1 MVHPEILRGS
11 RIMLL
16 YTSCSSFQGHL
27 QRIPTFRFTGSL
39 RMSRYSNIAVPKPL
53 ELSNYCSVINTQSR
67 WLLTARQVGRH
78 WKLIHMY
85 FFQIFLLC
93 TRKQTYTY
101 LNALLLA
108 KQKQQKTTK
117 NKICGF
123 RRFHGLLIHNLVT
136 PKNMEKSSQI
146 LETNPSRFKL
156 CGSFYSSG
164 QNWYAIHLV
173 KETAVVRFE
182 LFWAKTKHYFFW
194 IVHFTSFHCFMT

>member
-1 MVHPEILRGS
+1 MTANCSPSWTSWTINTY
-11 RIMLL
+11 IFLL
-16 YTSCSSFQGHL
+16 NFSSLYPKANLYLSQCSSFSK
-27 QRIPTFRFTGSL
+27 TK
-39 RMSRYSNIAVPKPL
+39 KP
-53 ELSNYCSVINTQSR
+53 
-67 WLLTARQVGRH
+67 
-78 WKLIHMY
+78 
-85 FFQIFLLC
+85 
-93 TRKQTYTY
+93 
-101 LNALLLA
+101 
-108 KQKQQKTTK
+108 KTTK

-194 IVHFTSFHCFMT
+194 IVHFTSFSLFYNLAALWIACLKNFPMDIRECLPYP